1 MNTAA
6 VEAATF
12 LDPWV
17 ESRLGELYGTLSCDR
32 WVADSCPRLGR
43 LPVQLDQDVVAH
55 AAQIAVR
62 LSEGLSAASG
72 LQAHRAAIADLI
84 LISWV
89 ERLTRHV
96 VGEERLCP
104 FLRCLSKVTSW
115 DVEPEEAT
123 APDTVSHS
131 RLASP
136 PHASPNNDPLHE
148 YFCSANSNDFSNDC
162 GTVQ

>member
-32 WVADSCPRLGR
+32 WVADRCPRLGR
-43 LPVQLDQDVVAH
+43 LPVQLDQEVVAH

-123 APDTVSHS
+123 APDTV
-131 RLASP
+131 
-136 PHASPNNDPLHE
+136 
-148 YFCSANSNDFSNDC
+148 
-162 GTVQ
+162 